1 MFYRKIFKNKNL
13 TGILRKTIIVAT
25 TGVLTT
31 HTIFEGKSHKCH
43 FPLRQE
49 STRAFF
55 AECEGALSCNLV
67 RTVDE
72 RYINGSVSPIV
83 SFSYPANNP
92 SEDRF
97 NIANDDTNSWRA
109 AAVFDGHGGWQ
120 ISEYASKFLLNSA
133 LSKLNAVS
141 ETNRITV
148 DEIINNSFQ
157 CIEDEIIKMIRSSF
171 QLGFKEAAKVGSCV
185 LLAFQKADR
194 LVIANCGDCR
204 AVLGTQIGPSSS
216 TKSVFSSTRI
226 TRDHNARE
234 PAELLLLQQNHPNEP
249 NIVVCKNPHACY
261 VKGRL

>member
-1 MFYRKIFKNKNL
+1 MFYSKIFKNKNL

-92 SEDRF
+92 SEVWIGKI
-97 NIANDDTNSWRA
+97 NILKWESHFKYRIESILLMMTPIRGVQPRYLTDTVAGKYLNM
-109 AAVFDGHGGWQ
+109 
-120 ISEYASKFLLNSA
+120 LLN
-133 LSKLNAVS
+133 
-141 ETNRITV
+141 
-148 DEIINNSFQ
+148 
-157 CIEDEIIKMIRSSF
+157 
-171 QLGFKEAAKVGSCV
+171 
-185 LLAFQKADR
+185 
-194 LVIANCGDCR
+194 
-204 AVLGTQIGPSSS
+204 
-216 TKSVFSSTRI
+216 FS
-226 TRDHNARE
+226 
-234 PAELLLLQQNHPNEP
+234 
-249 NIVVCKNPHACY
+249 
-261 VKGRL
+261 